1 MVHFISIT
9 MSGHENAFCVSGPK
23 WGESTGDQWIPSQR
37 ASNEGIWSFLCYDPE
52 QAVLQTAELLLI
64 WDSLILM
71 WYPCNDISLVIPSCH
86 LVPGSI

>member
-52 QAVLQTAELLLI
+52 LAVLQNSWVVAHLRLL
-64 WDSLILM
+64 
-71 WYPCNDISLVIPSCH
+71 NTHVISL
-86 LVPGSI
+86 